1 MSQSKYPI
9 QKIID
14 GDTFV
19 VLTKKQADDINQ
31 IFESQKR
38 KIGNYKKEIANL
50 DSLLRFAKIDT
61 VYNPELGKRLDL
73 LENWLYFSAIDGAWI
88 YYSYVD
94 SSVYSVDLSYYSVR
108 KDDQTGDLL
117 FIRNEV
123 PYDPEKKEFP
133 MLNWNKDIIEP
144 KQPRIS
150 IVPLKTK

>member
-19 VLTKKQADDINQ
+19 VLTKQQADNINT
-31 IFESQKR
+31 IFESQKK
-38 KIGNYKKEIANL
+38 KISNYRTKIANL
-50 DSLLRFAKIDT
+50 DSLLKLNNIDT
-61 VYNPELGKRLDL
+61 VYNPELAQRLDL
-73 LENWLYFSAIDGAWI
+73 LEHWIYFSSIDGAWI

-108 KDDQTGDLL
+108 KDDLTGDLL
-117 FIRNEV
+117 FVRNNE

-133 MLNWNKDIIEP
+133 KLDWSKEILEP
-144 KQPRIS
+144 KRPKIS
-150 IVPLKTK
+150 IVPLKTN